1 MERQMRQKS
10 DLWVNWDVPHS
21 HGPCR
26 EFLNRGTITGT
37 HTHVSKNVQ
46 RIDPKNDLEND
57 LKNVPRI
64 DPRNDLEIILKN
76 VPRIDP
82 KNNLENDLKN
92 VPSILGTF
100 LGSILGTFFE
110 T

>member
-1 MERQMRQKS
+1 MHQKS
-10 DLWVNWDVPHS
+10 DFWVNWIVSRS

-26 EFLNRGTITGT
+26 EFLNRGAITGT
-37 HTHVSKNVQ
+37 HTHVSKNVP

-76 VPRIDP
+76 IPRNDLENDPRIY
-82 KNNLENDLKN
+82 LENDLKN
-92 VPSILGTF
+92 VPRINPRNVSRQEACPGCP
-100 LGSILGTFFE
+100 
-110 T
+110 